1 MDIYIPGENQLG
13 DISSDSHL
21 EESIEDKNHEV
32 RFVEVEMKGK
42 ITLQAV
48 VNNVKFYCNKT
59 LNDGQRKKFRCSY
72 YDSEKCKCSFFATRI
87 DCSQM
92 KSESE

>member
-32 RFVEVEMKGK
+32 RFVEVEKKGK